1 MKTRLDQLTL
11 HDLIELSCGDSSV
24 LLDKDETPTEN
35 VKLAC
40 AQQIMSE
47 YKELATPT
55 QAKMDM
61 IEAEEQ
67 QKLRMKEKCLH
78 ICLALISQERS
89 DMAKDVLLELDVSE
103 NLLTDFDAVK
113 SRCKAM
119 LDDVAYE
126 IKRTKERAE
135 ERSKRGDHT
144 PAEIR
149 KSWLAEVAFVM
160 SVFRMNIDPAT
171 TNAAIYANLV
181 NQAGERSKMLAKMPS
196 MMGMFM

>member
-11 HDLIELSCGDSSV
+11 HNLIELSCGDSSV
-24 LLDKDETPTEN
+24 LLDKDETTTEN

-89 DMAKDVLLELDVSE
+89 DMAKDVLLELDVNE
-103 NLLTDFDAVK
+103 NLLKSEEAIK
-113 SRCKAM
+113 SRCNAM
-119 LDDVAYE
+119 LDEVKYE
-126 IKRTKERAE
+126 IKRLAELAE
-135 ERSKRGDHT
+135 ERGQKKQQT
-144 PAEIR
+144 VTEIR
-149 KSWLAEVAFVM
+149 KAWFGEIAFVM
-160 SVFRMNIDPAT
+160 STLKMSIDPAT
-171 TNAAIYANLV
+171 TNAAVYANLV
-181 NQAGERSKMLAKMPS
+181 RQAVERNKQLAKMPP
-196 MMGMFM
+196 MMSMFM

>member
-24 LLDKDETPTEN
+24 LLDKDDTLTEN

-55 QAKMDM
+55 QAKIDM

-89 DMAKDVLLELDVSE
+89 DMAKDVLLELDVNE
-103 NLLTDFDAVK
+103 NLLKSEEAIK

-119 LDDVAYE
+119 LDEVKYE
-126 IKRTKERAE
+126 IKRLAELAE
-135 ERSKRGDHT
+135 ERGQKKQQTASEMRKGWFG
-144 PAEIR
+144 EI
-149 KSWLAEVAFVM
+149 AFVM
-160 SVFRMNIDPAT
+160 STLKMAIDPAV
-171 TNAAIYANLV
+171 TNAAVYANLV
-181 NQAGERSKMLAKMPS
+181 RQAVERNKQLAKMPS
-196 MMGMFM
+196 MMSMFM

>member
-11 HDLIELSCGDSSV
+11 HNLIELSCGDSSV
-24 LLDKDETPTEN
+24 LLDKDEAPTET

-40 AQQIMSE
+40 AQQMMSE

-89 DMAKDVLLELDVSE
+89 DMAKDVLLELDVNE
-103 NLLTDFDAVK
+103 NLLKSKEAIK
-113 SRCKAM
+113 SRCNAM
-119 LDDVAYE
+119 LDEVKYE
-126 IKRTKERAE
+126 IKRLAELAE
-135 ERSKRGDHT
+135 ERGQKKQQT
-144 PAEIR
+144 VTEIR
-149 KSWLAEVAFVM
+149 KAWFGEIAFVM
-160 SVFRMNIDPAT
+160 STLKMSIDPAT
-171 TNAAIYANLV
+171 TNAAVYANLV
-181 NQAGERSKMLAKMPS
+181 RQAVERNKQLAKMPP
-196 MMGMFM
+196 MMSMFM

>member
-1 MKTRLDQLTL
+1 MKPRLDQLTL

-89 DMAKDVLLELDVSE
+89 DMAKDVLLELDVNE
-103 NLLTDFDAVK
+103 NLLKSEEAIK
-113 SRCKAM
+113 SRCNAM
-119 LDDVAYE
+119 LDEVKYE
-126 IKRTKERAE
+126 IKRLAELAE
-135 ERSKRGDHT
+135 ERGQKKPQT
-144 PAEIR
+144 VTEIR
-149 KSWLAEVAFVM
+149 KAWFGEIAFVM
-160 SVFRMNIDPAT
+160 STLKMSIDPAT
-171 TNAAIYANLV
+171 TNAAVYANLV
-181 NQAGERSKMLAKMPS
+181 RQAVERNKQLAKMPP
-196 MMGMFM
+196 MMSMFM

>member
-67 QKLRMKEKCLH
+67 QKLQMKEACLH
-78 ICLALISQERS
+78 ICLALISQGRS
-89 DMAKDVLLELDVSE
+89 DMAKDVLLELDVNE
-103 NLLTDFDAVK
+103 NLLKSEEAIK
-113 SRCKAM
+113 SRCNAI
-119 LDDVAYE
+119 LDEVKYE
-126 IKRTKERAE
+126 IKRLAELSE
-135 ERSKRGDHT
+135 ERGQKKKQTVTDMRKAWFG
-144 PAEIR
+144 EI
-149 KSWLAEVAFVM
+149 AFVM
-160 SVFRMNIDPAT
+160 STLKMSIDPAT
-171 TNAAIYANLV
+171 TNAAVYANLV
-181 NQAGERSKMLAKMPS
+181 RQAVERNKQLAKMPP
-196 MMGMFM
+196 MMSMFM

>member
-89 DMAKDVLLELDVSE
+89 DMAKDVLLELDVNE
-103 NLLTDFDAVK
+103 NLLESEESIK
-113 SRCKAM
+113 SRCNAM
-119 LDDVAYE
+119 LDEVKYE
-126 IKRTKERAE
+126 IKRLAELAE
-135 ERSKRGDHT
+135 ERGQKKQQTVTDMRKAWFG
-144 PAEIR
+144 EI
-149 KSWLAEVAFVM
+149 AFVM
-160 SVFRMNIDPAT
+160 STLKMSIDPST
-171 TNAAIYANLV
+171 TNAAVYANLV
-181 NQAGERSKMLAKMPS
+181 RQAVERNKQLAKMPP
-196 MMGMFM
+196 MMSMFM

>member
-11 HDLIELSCGDSSV
+11 HNLIELSCGDSSV
-24 LLDKDETPTEN
+24 LLDKDEAPTEN

-89 DMAKDVLLELDVSE
+89 DMAKDVLLELDVNE
-103 NLLTDFDAVK
+103 NLLKSEEAIK
-113 SRCKAM
+113 SRCNAM
-119 LDDVAYE
+119 LDEVKYE
-126 IKRTKERAE
+126 IKRLAELAE
-135 ERSKRGDHT
+135 ERGQKKQQT
-144 PAEIR
+144 VTVIR
-149 KSWLAEVAFVM
+149 KAWFGEIAFVM
-160 SVFRMNIDPAT
+160 STLKMSIDPAT
-171 TNAAIYANLV
+171 TNAAVYANLV
-181 NQAGERSKMLAKMPS
+181 RQAVERNKQLAKMPP
-196 MMGMFM
+196 MMSMFM

>member
-11 HDLIELSCGDSSV
+11 HNLIELSCGDSSV

-89 DMAKDVLLELDVSE
+89 DMAKDVLLELDVNE
-103 NLLTDFDAVK
+103 NLLKSEEAIK
-113 SRCKAM
+113 SRCNAM
-119 LDDVAYE
+119 LDEVKYE
-126 IKRTKERAE
+126 IKRLAELAE
-135 ERSKRGDHT
+135 ERGQKKQQT
-144 PAEIR
+144 VTEIR
-149 KSWLAEVAFVM
+149 KAWFGEIAFVM
-160 SVFRMNIDPAT
+160 STLKMSIDPAT
-171 TNAAIYANLV
+171 TNAAVYANLV
-181 NQAGERSKMLAKMPS
+181 RQAVERNKQLAKMPP
-196 MMGMFM
+196 MMSMFM

>member
-89 DMAKDVLLELDVSE
+89 DMAKDVLLELDVNE
-103 NLLTDFDAVK
+103 NLLKSEEAIK
-113 SRCKAM
+113 SRCNAM
-119 LDDVAYE
+119 LDEVKYE
-126 IKRTKERAE
+126 IRRLAELAE
-135 ERSKRGDHT
+135 ERGQKKQQTVTD
-144 PAEIR
+144 IR
-149 KSWLAEVAFVM
+149 KAWFGEIAFVM
-160 SVFRMNIDPAT
+160 STLKMSIDPAT
-171 TNAAIYANLV
+171 TNAAVYANLV
-181 NQAGERSKMLAKMPS
+181 RQAVERNKQLAKMPP
-196 MMGMFM
+196 MMSMFM

>member
-11 HDLIELSCGDSSV
+11 HNLIELSCGDSSV

-89 DMAKDVLLELDVSE
+89 DMAKDVLLELDVNE
-103 NLLTDFDAVK
+103 NLLKSEEAIK
-113 SRCKAM
+113 SRCNAM
-119 LDDVAYE
+119 LDEVKYE
-126 IKRTKERAE
+126 IKRLAELAE
-135 ERSKRGDHT
+135 ERGQKKQQT
-144 PAEIR
+144 VTEIR
-149 KSWLAEVAFVM
+149 KAWFGEIAFVM
-160 SVFRMNIDPAT
+160 STLKMSIDPAT
-171 TNAAIYANLV
+171 TNAAVYGNLV
-181 NQAGERSKMLAKMPS
+181 RQAVERNKQMSKIPPMMS
-196 MMGMFM
+196 MFL

>member
-1 MKTRLDQLTL
+1 MKPRLDQLTL

-55 QAKMDM
+55 QAKIDM
-61 IEAEEQ
+61 IEAGEQ

-89 DMAKDVLLELDVSE
+89 YMAKDVLLELDVNE
-103 NLLTDFDAVK
+103 NLLKSEEAIK
-113 SRCKAM
+113 SRCNAM
-119 LDDVAYE
+119 PDEVKYE
-126 IKRTKERAE
+126 IKRLAELAE
-135 ERSKRGDHT
+135 ERGQKQQQTVTD
-144 PAEIR
+144 IR
-149 KSWLAEVAFVM
+149 KAWFGEIAFVM
-160 SVFRMNIDPAT
+160 STLKMSIDPAT
-171 TNAAIYANLV
+171 TNAAVYANLV
-181 NQAGERSKMLAKMPS
+181 RQAMERNKQLAKMPP
-196 MMGMFM
+196 MMSMFM

>member
-89 DMAKDVLLELDVSE
+89 DMAKDVLLELDVNE
-103 NLLTDFDAVK
+103 NLLKSEEAIK
-113 SRCKAM
+113 SRCNAM
-119 LDDVAYE
+119 LDEVKYE
-126 IKRTKERAE
+126 IKRLAELAE
-135 ERSKRGDHT
+135 ERGQKKQQT
-144 PAEIR
+144 VTEIR
-149 KSWLAEVAFVM
+149 KAWFGEIAFVM
-160 SVFRMNIDPAT
+160 STLKMSIDPAT
-171 TNAAIYANLV
+171 TNAAVYANLV
-181 NQAGERSKMLAKMPS
+181 RQAVERNKQLAKMPP
-196 MMGMFM
+196 MMSMFM

>member
-11 HDLIELSCGDSSV
+11 HNLIELSCGDSSV
-24 LLDKDETPTEN
+24 LLDKDETTTEN

-89 DMAKDVLLELDVSE
+89 DMAKDVLIELDVNE
-103 NLLTDFDAVK
+103 NLLKSEEAIK
-113 SRCKAM
+113 SRCNAM
-119 LDDVAYE
+119 LDEVKYE
-126 IKRTKERAE
+126 IKRLAELAE
-135 ERSKRGDHT
+135 ERGQKKQQT
-144 PAEIR
+144 VTEIR
-149 KSWLAEVAFVM
+149 KAWFGEIAFVM
-160 SVFRMNIDPAT
+160 STLKMSIDPAT
-171 TNAAIYANLV
+171 TNAAVYANLV
-181 NQAGERSKMLAKMPS
+181 RQAVERNKQLAKMPP
-196 MMGMFM
+196 MMSMFM

>member
-11 HDLIELSCGDSSV
+11 HNLIELSCGDSSV

-89 DMAKDVLLELDVSE
+89 DMAKDVLLELDVNE
-103 NLLTDFDAVK
+103 NLLKSEEAIK
-113 SRCKAM
+113 SRCNAM
-119 LDDVAYE
+119 LDEVKYE
-126 IKRTKERAE
+126 IKRLAELAE
-135 ERSKRGDHT
+135 ERGQKKQQT
-144 PAEIR
+144 VTEIR
-149 KSWLAEVAFVM
+149 KAWFGEIAFVM
-160 SVFRMNIDPAT
+160 STLKMSIDPAT
-171 TNAAIYANLV
+171 TNAAVYANLV
-181 NQAGERSKMLAKMPS
+181 RQAVERNKQMAKIPPMMS
-196 MMGMFM
+196 MFL

>member
-11 HDLIELSCGDSSV
+11 HNLIELSCGDSSV
-24 LLDKDETPTEN
+24 LLDKDEAPTEN

-89 DMAKDVLLELDVSE
+89 DMAKDVLLELDVNE
-103 NLLTDFDAVK
+103 NLLKSEEAIK
-113 SRCKAM
+113 SRCNAM
-119 LDDVAYE
+119 LDEVKYE
-126 IKRTKERAE
+126 IKRLPELAE
-135 ERSKRGDHT
+135 ERGQKKQQT
-144 PAEIR
+144 VTEIR
-149 KSWLAEVAFVM
+149 KAWFGEIAFVM
-160 SVFRMNIDPAT
+160 STLKMSIDPAT
-171 TNAAIYANLV
+171 TNAAVYANLV
-181 NQAGERSKMLAKMPS
+181 RQAVERNKQLAKMPP
-196 MMGMFM
+196 MMSMFM

>member
-11 HDLIELSCGDSSV
+11 HNLIELSCGDASV

-89 DMAKDVLLELDVSE
+89 DMAKDVLLELDVNE
-103 NLLTDFDAVK
+103 NLLKSEEAIK
-113 SRCKAM
+113 SRCNAM
-119 LDDVAYE
+119 LDEVKYE
-126 IKRTKERAE
+126 IKRLAELAE
-135 ERSKRGDHT
+135 ERGQKKQQT
-144 PAEIR
+144 VTEIR
-149 KSWLAEVAFVM
+149 KAWFGEIAFVM
-160 SVFRMNIDPAT
+160 STLKMSIDPST
-171 TNAAIYANLV
+171 TNAAVYANLV
-181 NQAGERSKMLAKMPS
+181 RQAVERNKQLAKMPP
-196 MMGMFM
+196 MMSMFM

>member
-11 HDLIELSCGDSSV
+11 HNLIELSCGDSSV

-78 ICLALISQERS
+78 ICIALISQERS
-89 DMAKDVLLELDVSE
+89 DMAKDVLLELDVNE
-103 NLLTDFDAVK
+103 NLLKSEEAIK
-113 SRCKAM
+113 SRCNAM
-119 LDDVAYE
+119 LDEVKYE
-126 IKRTKERAE
+126 IKRLAELAE
-135 ERSKRGDHT
+135 ERGQKKQQT
-144 PAEIR
+144 VTEIR
-149 KSWLAEVAFVM
+149 KAWFGEIAFVM
-160 SVFRMNIDPAT
+160 STLKMSIDPAT
-171 TNAAIYANLV
+171 TNAAVYANLV
-181 NQAGERSKMLAKMPS
+181 RQAVERNKQLAKMPP
-196 MMGMFM
+196 MMSMFM

>member
-1 MKTRLDQLTL
+1 MRTRLDQLTL

-55 QAKMDM
+55 QAKIDM

-89 DMAKDVLLELDVSE
+89 DMAKDVLLELDVNE
-103 NLLTDFDAVK
+103 NLLKSEEAIK
-113 SRCKAM
+113 SRCNAM
-119 LDDVAYE
+119 LDEVKYE
-126 IKRTKERAE
+126 IKRLAELAE
-135 ERSKRGDHT
+135 ERGQKQQQTVTD
-144 PAEIR
+144 IR
-149 KSWLAEVAFVM
+149 KAWFGEIAFVM
-160 SVFRMNIDPAT
+160 STLKMSIDPAT
-171 TNAAIYANLV
+171 TNAAVYANLV
-181 NQAGERSKMLAKMPS
+181 RQAVERNKQLAKMPP
-196 MMGMFM
+196 MMSMFM

>member
-11 HDLIELSCGDSSV
+11 HNLIELSCGDSSV
-24 LLDKDETPTEN
+24 LLDKDEAPTEN

-67 QKLRMKEKCLH
+67 QKMRMKEKCLH

-89 DMAKDVLLELDVSE
+89 DMAKDVLLELDVNE
-103 NLLTDFDAVK
+103 NLLKSEEAIK
-113 SRCKAM
+113 SRCNAM
-119 LDDVAYE
+119 LDEVKYE
-126 IKRTKERAE
+126 IKRLAELAE
-135 ERSKRGDHT
+135 ERGQKKQQT
-144 PAEIR
+144 VTEIR
-149 KSWLAEVAFVM
+149 KAWFGEIAFVISTLKM
-160 SVFRMNIDPAT
+160 SIDPAT
-171 TNAAIYANLV
+171 TNAAVYANLV
-181 NQAGERSKMLAKMPS
+181 RQAVERNKQLAKMPP
-196 MMGMFM
+196 MMSMFM

>member
-24 LLDKDETPTEN
+24 LLDKDDTLTEN

-55 QAKMDM
+55 QAKIDM

-89 DMAKDVLLELDVSE
+89 DMAKDVLLELDVNEDLLKSE
-103 NLLTDFDAVK
+103 EAIK
-113 SRCKAM
+113 SRCNAM
-119 LDDVAYE
+119 LDEVKYE
-126 IKRTKERAE
+126 IKRLAELAE
-135 ERSKRGDHT
+135 ERGQKKQQTVTDMRKAWFG
-144 PAEIR
+144 EI
-149 KSWLAEVAFVM
+149 AFVM
-160 SVFRMNIDPAT
+160 STLKMSIDPST
-171 TNAAIYANLV
+171 TNAAVYANLV
-181 NQAGERSKMLAKMPS
+181 RQAVERNKQLAKMPP
-196 MMGMFM
+196 MMSMFM

>member
-24 LLDKDETPTEN
+24 LLDKDDTLTEN

-55 QAKMDM
+55 QAKIDM

-78 ICLALISQERS
+78 ICLALTSQERS
-89 DMAKDVLLELDVSE
+89 DMAKDVLLELDVNE
-103 NLLTDFDAVK
+103 NLLKSEEAIK
-113 SRCKAM
+113 SRCNAM
-119 LDDVAYE
+119 LDEVKYE
-126 IKRTKERAE
+126 IKRLAELAE
-135 ERSKRGDHT
+135 ERGQKKQQTVTDMRKAWFG
-144 PAEIR
+144 EI
-149 KSWLAEVAFVM
+149 AFVM
-160 SVFRMNIDPAT
+160 STLKMSIDPST
-171 TNAAIYANLV
+171 TNAAVYANLV
-181 NQAGERSKMLAKMPS
+181 RQAVERNKQLAKIPH
-196 MMGMFM
+196 MMSMFM

>member
-11 HDLIELSCGDSSV
+11 HNLIELSCGDSSV
-24 LLDKDETPTEN
+24 LLDKDEAPTEN

-89 DMAKDVLLELDVSE
+89 DMAKDVLLELDVNE
-103 NLLTDFDAVK
+103 NLLKSEEAIK
-113 SRCKAM
+113 SRCNAM
-119 LDDVAYE
+119 LDEVKYE
-126 IKRTKERAE
+126 IKRLAELAE
-135 ERSKRGDHT
+135 ERGQKQQQTVTD
-144 PAEIR
+144 IR
-149 KSWLAEVAFVM
+149 KAWFGEIAFVM
-160 SVFRMNIDPAT
+160 STLKMSIDPAT
-171 TNAAIYANLV
+171 TNAAVYANLV
-181 NQAGERSKMLAKMPS
+181 RQAVERNKQLAKMPP
-196 MMGMFM
+196 MMSMFM

>member
-24 LLDKDETPTEN
+24 LLDKDETPTET

-67 QKLRMKEKCLH
+67 QKLLMKEKCLH

-89 DMAKDVLLELDVSE
+89 DMAKDVLLELDVNE
-103 NLLTDFDAVK
+103 NLLKSEDAIK
-113 SRCKAM
+113 SRCNAM
-119 LDDVAYE
+119 LDEVKYE
-126 IKRTKERAE
+126 IKRLAEIAE
-135 ERSKRGDHT
+135 ERGQKKKQTATDMRKAWFG
-144 PAEIR
+144 EI
-149 KSWLAEVAFVM
+149 AFVM
-160 SVFRMNIDPAT
+160 STLKMSIDPGT
-171 TNAAIYANLV
+171 TNAAVYANLV
-181 NQAGERSKMLAKMPS
+181 RQAVERNKQLAKMPP
-196 MMGMFM
+196 MMSMFM

>member
-24 LLDKDETPTEN
+24 LLDKDDTLTEN

-55 QAKMDM
+55 QAKIDM

-78 ICLALISQERS
+78 ICLALTSQERS
-89 DMAKDVLLELDVSE
+89 DMAKDVLLELDVNE
-103 NLLTDFDAVK
+103 NLLK
-113 SRCKAM
+113 SEEAIKNRCNAM
-119 LDDVAYE
+119 LDEVKYE
-126 IKRTKERAE
+126 IKRLAELAE
-135 ERSKRGDHT
+135 ERGQKKQQTVTDMRKAWFG
-144 PAEIR
+144 EI
-149 KSWLAEVAFVM
+149 AFVM
-160 SVFRMNIDPAT
+160 STLKMSIDPST
-171 TNAAIYANLV
+171 TNAAVYANLV
-181 NQAGERSKMLAKMPS
+181 RQAVERNKQLAKIPH
-196 MMGMFM
+196 MMSMFM

>member
-11 HDLIELSCGDSSV
+11 HNLIELSCGDSSV
-24 LLDKDETPTEN
+24 LLDKDEAPTEN

-89 DMAKDVLLELDVSE
+89 DMAKDVLLELDVNE
-103 NLLTDFDAVK
+103 NLLKSEEAIK
-113 SRCKAM
+113 SRCNAM
-119 LDDVAYE
+119 LDEVKYE
-126 IKRTKERAE
+126 IKRLAELAE
-135 ERSKRGDHT
+135 ERGQKKQQT
-144 PAEIR
+144 VTEIR
-149 KSWLAEVAFVM
+149 KAWFGEIAFVVSTLKM
-160 SVFRMNIDPAT
+160 SIDPAI
-171 TNAAIYANLV
+171 TNAAVYANLV
-181 NQAGERSKMLAKMPS
+181 RQAVERNKQLAKMPP
-196 MMGMFM
+196 MMSMFM

>member
-11 HDLIELSCGDSSV
+11 HNLIELSCGDSSV
-24 LLDKDETPTEN
+24 LLDKDEAPTEN

-89 DMAKDVLLELDVSE
+89 DMAKDVLLELDVNE
-103 NLLTDFDAVK
+103 NLLKSEEAIK
-113 SRCKAM
+113 SRCNAM
-119 LDDVAYE
+119 LDEVKYE
-126 IKRTKERAE
+126 IKRLHELAE
-135 ERSKRGDHT
+135 ERGQKKQQT
-144 PAEIR
+144 VTEIR
-149 KSWLAEVAFVM
+149 KAWFGEIAFVM
-160 SVFRMNIDPAT
+160 STLKMSIDPAT
-171 TNAAIYANLV
+171 TNAAVYANLV
-181 NQAGERSKMLAKMPS
+181 RQAVERNKQLAKMPP
-196 MMGMFM
+196 MMSMFM